1 MTCMTCARCNRP
13 MQLQAS
19 TPVLSC
25 KDGRTLAWGPR
36 CAVLAGVIKT
46 KRRPTKPPTASRAR
60 EFAGQLDWI
69 ETTEEGKE
77 A

>member
-1 MTCMTCARCNRP
+1 MNCARCNRP
-13 MQLQAS
+13 MSLRPNTPSLTVRGEQLAY
-19 TPVLSC
+19 
-25 KDGRTLAWGPR
+25 GPR
-36 CAVLAGVIKT
+36 CAVLAGLVKP